1 MTDYYRGGILM
12 GVSKIGRAIKEN
24 CEDDLVMQHLLLD
37 LLEFN
42 LTGRQWY
49 KDEYTR
55 LIQKYAEEREKSHE
69 D

>member
-1 MTDYYRGGILM
+1 MTDYYKGEILM

-24 CEDDLVMQHLLLD
+24 CEDDLVMQHLLLN

-55 LIQKYAEEREKSHE
+55 ACLKNI
-69 D
+69 

>member
-1 MTDYYRGGILM
+1 MTDYYKGGILM